1 MRDSS
6 FTFAK
11 YPWSF
16 AMAGIDKPSEKEF
29 VEGAFSSAP
38 SKHTLAHGVLAAVIW
53 RLLRK

>member
-29 VEGAFSSAP
+29 VEGAFSAAP
-38 SKHTLAHGVLAAVIW
+38 SKHTLSNGVLAAVIW